1 VLFPTAGGG
10 KEVGV
15 KRKTACIALALLAFG
30 GACKKKGES
39 RQVMVPPPAGDTGGG
54 AVVEA
59 QDAVQAPGPAD
70 AGAAPAE
77 VDAARPA
84 ARPSPVLLLTQS
96 RFIDELQPDGST
108 KSVPGPAALVLLR
121 SIGAEWEP
129 ETIEDADSNVF
140 HKAMEFDPDGQGPA
154 LLTIGAMG
162 AYLKA
167 WRKQGD
173 SWSGTTLWHPTFG
186 GEIDRLRDMEIGDVN
201 GDGRPEIVIATHDQ
215 GVVGVLT
222 QVNGAWQALELDK
235 RPGIFVHEVEIG
247 DVDGDGKNEFF
258 TTPSQPNTTAAT
270 QQGGGIDMYRW
281 DGTTYVRTP
290 VMWSDQAHAKE
301 ILVADLDR
309 DGKAALYGVLE
320 ARTEAGTDC
329 TKDPNMVPLRIVLF
343 EPDGQGFAE
352 RAPATLPDCM
362 CRFLTWGD
370 IDGDGTN
377 ELVAA
382 TKNAGLWLLRRPER
396 AMGTAE
402 LIDADSGGFEHA
414 TLVADLDG
422 NGTAEIY
429 AAADKQGQLRRYVW
443 NAERKSFD
451 RETIFELGGDQ
462 ITWNVTSALLP

>member
-1 VLFPTAGGG
+1 M
-10 KEVGV
+10 
-15 KRKTACIALALLAFG
+15 RKAACIALAIVAFG
-30 GACKKKGES
+30 GACKKKGEN
-39 RQVMVPPPAGDTGGG
+39 RQVTVPPPAGDTGGG
-54 AVVEA
+54 EVAA
-59 QDAVQAPGPAD
+59 ARDAVQAPGPAD
-70 AGAAPAE
+70 AGAAPAA
-77 VDAARPA
+77 VDAAQPA
-84 ARPSPVLLLTQS
+84 VRPSPVLLLTQS

-108 KSVPGPAALVLLR
+108 KSVPGPAALVILR
-121 SIGAEWEP
+121 AVGAEWEP

-140 HKAMEFDPDGQGPA
+140 HKAMEFDPDGQGPV

-201 GDGRPEIVIATHDQ
+201 ADGRPEIVIATHDQ

-222 QVNGAWQALELDK
+222 QVDGAWQPIELDK

-247 DVDGDGKNEFF
+247 DIDGDGKNEFF
-258 TTPSQPNTTAAT
+258 TTPSQPNTTGAA

-301 ILVADLDR
+301 ILVTPAGDGR
-309 DGKAALYGVLE
+309 DGLFGVLE
-320 ARTEAGTDC
+320 ARTEAGADC
-329 TKDPNMVPLRIVLF
+329 RQQADFRPLRIVRYNADLS
-343 EPDGQGFAE
+343 ECGAAE
-352 RAPATLPDCM
+352 LPDCM
-362 CRFLTWGD
+362 CRFLVSGD
-370 IDGDGTN
+370 VDGDGMD

-382 TKNAGLWLLRRPER
+382 TKNAGLFLLRGGPCDL
-396 AMGTAE
+396 AE
-402 LIDADSGGFEHA
+402 TTPIDADSGGFEHA

-429 AAADKQGQLRRYVW
+429 VAADKQGQLRRYVW

-462 ITWNVTSALLP
+462 ITWNVTSAALP

>member
-1 VLFPTAGGG
+1 M
-10 KEVGV
+10 
-15 KRKTACIALALLAFG
+15 RKAACIALALAALG

-39 RQVMVPPPAGDTGGG
+39 REVTVPPSAGDTGGG
-54 AVVEA
+54 AVAAA

-70 AGAAPAE
+70 AGATPAPA
-77 VDAARPA
+77 DAARPA
-84 ARPSPVLLLTQS
+84 VHPSPVLLLTES
-96 RFIDELQPDGST
+96 RFIEELLPDGST
-108 KSVPGPAALVLLR
+108 KSVPGPAALVILR
-121 SIGAEWEP
+121 AVGAEWEP
-129 ETIEDADSNVF
+129 ETIEDSDSNVF
-140 HKAMEFDPDGQGPA
+140 HKAMAFDPDGKGPA

-162 AYLKA
+162 AYLKV

-173 SWSGTTLWHPTFG
+173 SWNGTTLWHPTFG

-201 GDGRPEIVIATHDQ
+201 ADGRPEIVIATHDQ

-222 QVNGAWQALELDK
+222 QVDGAWQALELDK

-247 DVDGDGKNEFF
+247 DIDGDGKNEFF
-258 TTPSQPNTTAAT
+258 TTPSQPNTTSAT

-281 DGTTYVRTP
+281 DGTTYVRTT
-290 VMWSDQAHAKE
+290 VMWSDEAHAKE

-309 DGKAALYGVLE
+309 GGKASLFVVVE
-320 ARTEAGTDC
+320 ARTEAGADC
-329 TKDPNMVPLRIVLF
+329 TKDPHMVPLRIVLYVYNAL
-343 EPDGQGFAE
+343 GQGFGE
-352 RAPATLPDCM
+352 RTVLTLPDCM

-370 IDGDGTN
+370 VDGDGAN
-377 ELVAA
+377 EMVAA
-382 TKNAGLWLLRRPER
+382 TKNAGLWLIRGAAGAE
-396 AMGTAE
+396 AKAE

-429 AAADKQGQLRRYVW
+429 AAADKQGHLRRYVW

-462 ITWNVTSALLP
+462 ITWNVTSAALP